1 MFQFFI
7 TNPQNSALLY
17 SDNQKSQEGNTVGH
31 LEVGDHL
38 VEVLVDLGQLAGEL
52 LVLEGVALLVE
63 DLGHGGDQQQP
74 LLGVSFGEAD
84 GLDGLA
90 RGQLQGGARGLLAS
104 QVPERFFLEELS
116 FGSNHSHGRDEEE
129 RLEGGV
135 GLGVEIL
142 CVAKQP

>member
-1 MFQFFI
+1 M
-7 TNPQNSALLY
+7 
-17 SDNQKSQEGNTVGH
+17 
-31 LEVGDHL
+31 LEIGDHL
-38 VEVLVDLGQLAGEL
+38 VGVLVDLVQLGGEL

-90 RGQLQGGARGLLAS
+90 RGQLQRGARGLLAS

-142 CVAKQP
+142 GVAKHP

>member
-17 SDNQKSQEGNTVGH
+17 SDNQKSQEGITVGH

-84 GLDGLA
+84 GLA

-104 QVPERFFLEELS
+104 QVHWRHLLGALVASGYQWVP
-116 FGSNHSHGRDEEE
+116 
-129 RLEGGV
+129 GV
-135 GLGVEIL
+135 PRKPRPNQRCYLHL
-142 CVAKQP
+142 